1 MNSQIVNQYL
11 TSKISRRQAIK
22 VGGLAALGLAFSKPI
37 ISTIAPTPA
46 FANYAGNGCTPGFW
60 KNHTSTWPSPY
71 NADPL
76 FESVFTVPTAYA
88 ATLGSPNSL
97 SDVLQLGGGCE
108 QALGRHGVAAFL
120 NAVMLGATAFG
131 ISSAAVVSAVNS
143 ALATEDCA
151 QIESA
156 KDNLEGFNERSCPLG
171 GMIS

>member
-1 MNSQIVNQYL
+1 MSNQIVNQYL

-46 FANYAGNGCTPGFW
+46 FANYVGKGCTPGFW
-60 KNHTSTWPSPY
+60 KNHTSTWPPPY
-71 NADPL
+71 NADQL

-97 SDVLQLGGGCE
+97 GDVLHLGGGCQ

-143 ALATEDCA
+143 ALATEDCV
-151 QIESA
+151 QIEST
-156 KDNLEGFNERSCPLG
+156 KDNLESFNEQSCPLG
-171 GMIS
+171 GMIA